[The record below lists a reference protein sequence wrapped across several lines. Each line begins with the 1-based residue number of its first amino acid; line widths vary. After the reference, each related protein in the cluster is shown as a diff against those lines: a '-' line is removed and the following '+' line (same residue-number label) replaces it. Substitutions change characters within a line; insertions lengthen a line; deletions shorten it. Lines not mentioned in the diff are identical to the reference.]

1 MLGCF
6 ISRAHLCVI
15 RKKILSTDLSFT
27 IIRIHFLSNIIDHHQ
42 SSSIIIMDE
51 NINSPYDHLQDQLFI
66 GSSANSSSS
75 SPAPNSTFMSSN
87 DYRFSSPS
95 EATSKENDSSSSTN
109 YTAPKEAFH
118 PLMAQNL
125 GFQLADLSNVSDNF
139 PRMFADMLVN
149 GDSASAIGEDL
160 YLRPLSNHTTVK
172 NNDLSAELS
181 EKLMLK
187 TLSSSSRIGGGLH
200 RFIIP
205 GDDEF
210 RFSSSSRGLTTN
222 FSQIHPSINISNP
235 SYHSSCPKTSSFNC
249 RNNWPTF
256 DLLSNGRICEN
267 DAKTSGAS
275 DFGSLLQESTF
286 IPDFG
291 LHHMK
296 QACRRETTS
305 FERMSSFSPNTME
318 AKRPNS
324 SINEPKASQVAPKKT
339 RLESQSTSCPH
350 MKVRKEKL
358 GDRIAAL
365 QQLVAPFGKTDTA
378 SVLMEAIGYIKFLE
392 NQTLSVPYMKSS
404 RNNNGTSDRESRN
417 EDAYDNEEPRQ
428 DLRSR
433 GLCLVPLSCMSYIT
447 NDGGGGGSIWPSQ
460 DFGGGI

>member
-1 MLGCF
+1 
-6 ISRAHLCVI
+6 
-15 RKKILSTDLSFT
+15 
-27 IIRIHFLSNIIDHHQ
+27 
-42 SSSIIIMDE
+42 
-51 NINSPYDHLQDQLFI
+51 
-66 GSSANSSSS
+66 
-75 SPAPNSTFMSSN
+75 
-87 DYRFSSPS
+87 
-95 EATSKENDSSSSTN
+95 
-109 YTAPKEAFH
+109 
-118 PLMAQNL
+118 MAQNL

-305 FERMSSFSPNTME
+305 FER
-318 AKRPNS
+318 
-324 SINEPKASQVAPKKT
+324 
-339 RLESQSTSCPH
+339 
-350 MKVRKEKL
+350 VRKEKL

-392 NQTLSVPYMKSS
+392 NQVQTLSVPYMKSS